1 MKPSVNHLLIL
12 TLFASQIFLVNCDS
26 SSRKSVRAMM
36 PNSKQNSFVTAPCT
50 EKVMTLIDDRKKII
64 DDIQKR
70 LDDAKLH
77 DLPADQKQALTKLVD
92 TDLKNKSN
100 EIYDE
105 IRAIKSGSIKAEGCN
120 SATSDGKKATY
131 SIKDIKAENQK
142 LAKQVSDVTKEANSL
157 MDSDSE
163 TNNSALI
170 ENQSYTLNEDLAKAI
185 TKANVESMYVLDG
198 AVHEGS
204 KSSDELKEL
213 KDKKDKAFCYLAG
226 TVGELVKT
234 SDELT
239 LKHLHS
245 QESKDKKTVS
255 AQILLTSEADQI
267 ETFVCS
273 LAKSSEIPSDL
284 RKVFGDLIV
293 LKNGAV
299 LSEENK

>member
-26 SSRKSVRAMM
+26 SSHKSVRAMM
-36 PNSKQNSFVTAPCT
+36 PNAKQNSFVTAPCT
-50 EKVMTLIDDRKKII
+50 EKAMTLIDDRKKII
-64 DDIQKR
+64 EDIQKR

-77 DLPADQKQALTKLVD
+77 DLPDDQKKALTKLVD

-120 SATSDGKKATY
+120 SATSDGKKVTY
-131 SIKDIKAENQK
+131 SIKDINAENQK
-142 LAKQVSDVTKEANSL
+142 LAKQVSDLTKEANSL
-157 MDSDSE
+157 MDSNSE

-204 KSSDELKEL
+204 KASDELKAL

-226 TVGELVKT
+226 TVGELVQT

-245 QESKDKKTVS
+245 QESKDEKTVS
-255 AQILLTSEADQI
+255 AQRLLTSEADQI

-273 LAKSSEIPSDL
+273 LAKSSEISSDL
-284 RKVFGDLIV
+284 RKVFGELMT